1 MEINGKI
8 KTRREVTGKI
18 STAAL
23 HGTVAVDGGATP
35 SVQGEDTIH
44 GRVTTTQDVGGNL
57 GETSALSGEIDD
69 NVKNRLLKDYNILI
83 NKPQINGVELKG
95 NKTST
100 ELGIPVLYSG
110 TVEYWNSHPT
120 LVGEKDAVYVYTDY
134 STDSHGN
141 EVPGIKIGD
150 GLSYLIDSPFLD
162 VNCRDHMDNTEIHI
176 TQIEREF
183 WNSKANIY
191 CDTTANWA
199 AQPTLESEK
208 DAIYVYTDHQQ
219 LDGVDIPGIKIGD
232 GNAYLVDLPFI
243 DAVYAEHIANSII
256 HVTQEDR
263 NVWDNNVTCFI
274 SPNKEDRLVFKKR

>member
-23 HGTVAVDGGATP
+23 HGTVAVDGGAEP
-35 SVQGEDTIH
+35 FVQGEETIH
-44 GRVTTTQDVGGNL
+44 GRVTTTQGVGGNL

-83 NKPQINGVELKG
+83 NKPQINGITLQG
-95 NKTST
+95 NKTSE

-110 TVEYWNSHPT
+110 TVEYWNSHAT

-134 STDSHGN
+134 STDEHGN
-141 EVPGIKIGD
+141 DVPGIKIGD

-162 VNCRDHMDNTEIHI
+162 VNCRSHMDNTEIHI
-176 TQIEREF
+176 TQTEREF
-183 WNSKANIY
+183 WNNKGNVY
-191 CDTTANWA
+191 CDTTAHWE

-219 LDGVDIPGIKIGD
+219 LNGVDIPGIKVGD

-263 NVWDNNVTCFI
+263 VVWDNNVTCFI
-274 SPNKEDRLVFKKR
+274 APNKEDRLVFKKR